1 MDTPTVLSNIPV
13 QFRFLA
19 KEGLFRIPFLGT
31 HLAQAGHVPVARGD
45 PRAAV
50 KTMARAAELLNERAV
65 SLLVFPEGGRSLDGN
80 LQPFKEGAAYIA
92 IKAQVPLVPIALI
105 GTREVL
111 AMGSAVFHRGAVRL
125 RIGDPMPT
133 HGLVLKDRGQLTA
146 DARERVVEMLRST

>member
-1 MDTPTVLSNIPV
+1 MDTPTVLGNIPV

-31 HLAQAGHVPVARGD
+31 HLTQAGHVPVPRGD

-50 KTMARAAELLNERAV
+50 KTMGHAAELLNKRAI
-65 SLLVFPEGGRSLDGN
+65 SLLIFPEGGRSHDGI

-92 IKAQVPLVPIALI
+92 IKAQVPLVPIALL

-111 AMGSAVFHRGAVRL
+111 PMGSGVFHRGPVRL
-125 RIGDPMPT
+125 CIGDPIPT
-133 HGLVLKDRGQLTA
+133 LGLVLKDRGQLTA
-146 DARERVVEMLRST
+146 DARARVVQMLEK